1 MAKVSFSQAT
11 AEPVAVEAEVLP
23 FDKQEVSLA
32 VAPQSQTALA
42 VKSDSPEDFSGTVD
56 RSDVRLP
63 RLHLVSKTSDLATTF
78 SPGSFVLNKEAL
90 ISDGKTPLTVV
101 CNRLKK
107 SYQLYVDFDDPERD
121 EKRKVVGTIEEV
133 KALGGIISNAKE
145 ENCWSPLADI
155 ELLIKKPEGV
165 SEEADPQFYVSAGGA
180 EWAHVA
186 YTVASS
192 AYTAVAV
199 QLITARTSGHL
210 KATGFKGGLWHLT
223 SKMATSGRFSWICP
237 VLRTAGATTPEF
249 QADLE
254 TL

>member
-1 MAKVSFSQAT
+1 MPKVSFAAAT
-11 AEPVAVEAEVLP
+11 AAPTTVEAEVSP
-23 FDKQEVSLA
+23 VDKQEVSLA
-32 VAPQSQTALA
+32 VAPRQQTALA
-42 VKSDSPEDFSGTVD
+42 VNSDSPEDFNGQVD

-107 SYQLYVDFDDPERD
+107 SYQLYVNFDDPERE
-121 EKRKVVGTIEEV
+121 EKRKVVGTVEEV
-133 KALGGIISNAKE
+133 KALGGVISNAKE

-199 QLITARTSGHL
+199 PLITARTSGHL

-249 QADLE
+249 MADLE